1 MNLLIL
7 CSNFSVIS
15 DSISSNSKESK
26 ERIEA
31 QVGSSARDAERNYNI
46 TITYMTYIK
55 LEDVLRNIKWHN
67 ADWILEHL
75 IEDINS
81 LPSINPEEMIKTM
94 VDEKLNMMQDNP
106 YFHPEMWIDF
116 LEELL
121 QKFKS

>member
-1 MNLLIL
+1 
-7 CSNFSVIS
+7 
-15 DSISSNSKESK
+15 
-26 ERIEA
+26 
-31 QVGSSARDAERNYNI
+31 
-46 TITYMTYIK
+46 MTYIK

>member
-1 MNLLIL
+1 
-7 CSNFSVIS
+7 
-15 DSISSNSKESK
+15 
-26 ERIEA
+26 
-31 QVGSSARDAERNYNI
+31 
-46 TITYMTYIK
+46 MTYIK
-55 LEDVLRNIKWHN
+55 LEDVQK
-67 ADWILEHL
+67 ILSKYSCDIRWAEN
-75 IEDINS
+75 EINS